1 MKIGILTFH
10 CAINYGA
17 VLQAFG
23 LQEYLKE
30 MGHEVYII
38 DYCPEYLKA
47 SYNIFDWK
55 WSHDFSFITNVYFL
69 IRKIMTIPLR
79 IKRKYSFIRFSNRF
93 LNLYP
98 YELCC
103 NKSNDF
109 DAFIIGS
116 DQVWNPKITNGFDK
130 IYFGKFPASQGK
142 KIISYAASV
151 GSVLNLEASFDKFQ
165 KLLTSFTSISVRE
178 KSLAELIIKNYKLP
192 VSITVDPVLL
202 LGQSAFTAISSTE
215 KKKKKPYVLVFQ
227 LYYTES
233 AILDNVIK
241 KVVSKKKLA
250 VLKLSASS
258 ESLFD
263 KNLLSAESPQNFLDL
278 FRNASYIITSSFHGT
293 IFAILFQKD
302 FNTIGFNKIQSERM
316 NDFLSSLGLEHRLIS
331 NNSQIA
337 TDTINFSDVNKRL
350 EKLRTLSDNF
360 LTTALS

>member
-23 LQEYLKE
+23 LQEYLKN

-38 DYCPEYLKA
+38 NYRPKYLKEN
-47 SYNIFDWK
+47 YNIFDWK
-55 WSHDFSFITNVYFL
+55 WSHDFSIITNTYYL
-69 IRKIMTIPLR
+69 IRKIITIPLR
-79 IKRKYSFIRFSNRF
+79 IKRKQSFIHFANKF

-98 YELCC
+98 YGLC
-103 NKSNDF
+103 NESNGF

-116 DQVWNPKITNGFDK
+116 DQVWNPNITHGFDK
-130 IYFGKFPASQGK
+130 TYFGCFPGSQGK

-151 GSVLNLEASFDKFQ
+151 GSILNLEASFDNFR

-178 KSLAELIIKNYKLP
+178 KSLAELIIKNYNFP

-202 LGQSAFTAISSTE
+202 LGQSAFSSISAT
-215 KKKKKPYVLVFQ
+215 KKKKRKPYVLVFQ

-233 AILDNVIK
+233 EILDNVIK
-241 KVVSKKKLA
+241 EVVLKKGLT

-258 ESLFD
+258 ESLSD
-263 KNLLSAESPQNFLDL
+263 KSLLSAESPQNFLAL
-278 FRNASYIITSSFHGT
+278 FRDASYIITSSFHGT
-293 IFAILFQKD
+293 VFAILFQKD
-302 FNTIGFNKIQSERM
+302 FNTIGINKMQSERM
-316 NDFLSSLGLEHRLIS
+316 YDFLSSLGLAHRLTS
-331 NNSQIA
+331 KTSQIV

-350 EKLRTLSDNF
+350 EALRSLSVNF
-360 LTTALS
+360 LATALS